1 LDLDTFL
8 KHLLWLVSLML
19 VLLAIFHFVLE
30 IIDYNS
36 FLLSVILIAA
46 VLVFLTLLF
55 VWKVFKRAVV
65 RKINDAG

>member
-1 LDLDTFL
+1 
-8 KHLLWLVSLML
+8 ML
-19 VLLAIFHFVLE
+19 VLLVIFHYVLE

-46 VLVFLTLLF
+46 VLMVLIVLF
-55 VWKVFKRAVV
+55 VWKVFKKAVV

>member
-1 LDLDTFL
+1 
-8 KHLLWLVSLML
+8 ML

-36 FLLSVILIAA
+36 FLLSVILIVT
-46 VLVFLTLLF
+46 VLVVLAVML
-55 VWKVFKRAVV
+55 VWKIFKKAIV